1 MTDGCEVKAYL
12 CLRSRG
18 SILEGGCLVVLTGQ
32 LRLDYE
38 DAPSCTSSRCLM
50 IV

>member
-1 MTDGCEVKAYL
+1 MTDGCEVKACLY
-12 CLRSRG
+12 LRSG
-18 SILEGGCLVVLTGQ
+18 GPILEGFLVVLTAQ